1 VILCALQAMLS
12 VLRLM
17 LPLLLVSHDA
27 EKVIHKLN
35 TKGAHD
41 VYSMVVAVTSC
52 ASKPAQH
59 LKLHT

>member
-1 VILCALQAMLS
+1 MLS